1 MEAKAAIHGAKFF
14 NVVLDGAALDSLAA
28 GARPV
33 EFRSGSILMRQS
45 DLGQSLFL
53 IVDGKVTVSVHER
66 DGDQKVATLSAGDI
80 VGEMSLLTGA
90 RRSAT
95 VTASGKVQALEIDK
109 AALAPL
115 LAAAPKLVERFASM
129 MEQRSG
135 ELAQRHR
142 DAARWNS
149 MGLGQAEVAARMTA
163 FYSG

>member
-14 NVVLDGAALDSLAA
+14 NVVLDGAALDALAA
-28 GARPV
+28 AAKPV
-33 EFRSGSILMRQS
+33 EFPGGSVVMRQS
-45 DLGQSLFL
+45 ELGQSLFL
-53 IVDGKVTVSVHER
+53 IVDGKVAISVHEQ
-66 DGDQKVATLSAGDI
+66 GGEQKVATLAAGDI

-95 VTASGKVQALEIDK
+95 ARAVGKVRALEIDK

-115 LAAAPKLVERFASM
+115 LAAAPKLVERFAAM
-129 MEQRSG
+129 MEQRGG
-135 ELAQRHR
+135 ELARRHG

-149 MGLGQAEVAARMTA
+149 VGLGGAEVMARMTA